1 MIAALLLFFTVSAR
15 AEPSRL
21 QWYDLEVGQG
31 LALTQEVVL
40 GGHPF
45 KAGTQL
51 WLEDREP
58 LAVPG
63 APLSFYTLYQSPCL
77 EPESASQ
84 LEIIVPEGN
93 AESSAV
99 GVELTEGCNW
109 GIYVEDKDLFTPSFL
124 APIQRR

>member
-1 MIAALLLFFTVSAR
+1 MITALLLLFTSAAH
-15 AEPSRL
+15 AEPSSRL
-21 QWYDLEVGQG
+21 PWFDLEVGQG
-31 LALTQEVVL
+31 LVLTQEVVL

-45 KAGTQL
+45 KSGTQL
-51 WLEDREP
+51 YLEDREP
-58 LAVPG
+58 LSVPG
-63 APLSFYTLYQSPCL
+63 APISFYTLYQSPCL

-84 LEIIVPEGN
+84 LEIITPEGN

-124 APIQRR
+124 ATP

>member
-1 MIAALLLFFTVSAR
+1 MITALLLLFTSA
-15 AEPSRL
+15 AQAQPARL
-21 QWYDLEVGQG
+21 PWFDLEIGQG
-31 LALTQEVVL
+31 LVLTQEVVL

-51 WLEDREP
+51 FLEDREP
-58 LAVPG
+58 LSVPG
-63 APLSFYTLYQSPCL
+63 APISFYTLYQSPCL

-124 APIQRR
+124 ATP